1 MDMSEVTAPSLAEI
15 RATAGRLSGRVART
29 PVFDWDA
36 SEIRALL
43 PARTAVNLKLEL
55 FQHTGSFKARGA
67 LAVMLGLEPG
77 QLAAGVTAVSAGNH
91 AIATAWAARELGAP
105 AKLVMLASA
114 NPARVEKARGYGAEL
129 VLVPDIAAAFATAE
143 QIGKEEGRAFVHPY
157 EGPLT
162 ARGTATLGLEW
173 LEQAAGLEAIIV
185 PVGGGGLIAGIACAV
200 KRLRPDCRVFGV
212 EPFGADSMWRSM
224 AAGSPQRLERVATI
238 ADSLGAPY
246 ALPYSFGLCRR
257 FVDEVVRIE
266 DGAMVEAMR
275 LMHRTLKLTLEP
287 AGAAATAA
295 LLGPLRERLAGSRVG
310 CWCAGPTSTRPAS
323 RGCSPTDM
331 NPGGSQA
338 IVMEQPCRTA
348 RSRDGSIRGRDG
360 WKPTSSS
367 AMRGC

>member
-1 MDMSEVTAPSLAEI
+1 MTVPAPPTLDEI
-15 RATAGRLSGRVART
+15 RATAEQLRGRVVRT
-29 PVFDWDA
+29 PVLDWCGP
-36 SEIRALL
+36 EIRARLD
-43 PARTAVNLKLEL
+43 AGTSVNLKLEL

-67 LAVMLGLEPG
+67 LAVMLGLEAG
-77 QLAAGVTAVSAGNH
+77 QLARGVTAVSAGNH

-114 NPARVEKARGYGAEL
+114 NPARIEKARGYGAEL
-129 VLVPDIAAAFATAE
+129 VMVPDIAAAFAKAE
-143 QIGKEEGRAFVHPY
+143 QIGNEEGRAFVHPY

-173 LEQAAGLEAIIV
+173 LEQAAGLEAIVV

-200 KRLRPDCRVFGV
+200 KQLRPDCRVFGV

-275 LMHRTLKLTLEP
+275 LMHRTLKLVLEP

-310 CWCAGPTSTRPAS
+310 VLVCGSNIDATSF
-323 RGCSPTDM
+323 
-331 NPGGSQA
+331 
-338 IVMEQPCRTA
+338 A
-348 RSRDGSIRGRDG
+348 RMLAD
-360 WKPTSSS
+360 
-367 AMRGC
+367 